1 MTNRNKTLIVK
12 IITICGTLLL
22 TILGVINIVQ
32 VAKINN
38 LNKKSEALDIKISE
52 LNSQKANLEETAKN
66 HATDTYIEDYA
77 RNNYNMIKDGD
88 VIVII
93 K

>member
-1 MTNRNKTLIVK
+1 MTNRSKTLIVK
-12 IITICGTLLL
+12 IVTICGTLLL
-22 TILGVINIVQ
+22 TLLGVINVIQ
-32 VAKINN
+32 IAKINK
-38 LNKKSEALDIKISE
+38 LNKKSESLDIKIAE
-52 LNSQKANLEETAKN
+52 LTEQKSNLEETAKN

-77 RNNYNMIKDGD
+77 RNNYDMIKDGD